1 MKGDIYIERERERE
15 INLLFR
21 LFMHLLVD
29 FFKDF
34 IYSLLERG
42 ERETSVCKRYQLP
55 LTRLLSRD
63 LACNAGIWLN
73 EN

>member
-42 ERETSVCKRYQLP
+42 EREKHQCVRDISC
-55 LTRLLSRD
+55 LSQD
-63 LACNAGIWLN
+63 CYPETWPAMQAYG
-73 EN
+73 